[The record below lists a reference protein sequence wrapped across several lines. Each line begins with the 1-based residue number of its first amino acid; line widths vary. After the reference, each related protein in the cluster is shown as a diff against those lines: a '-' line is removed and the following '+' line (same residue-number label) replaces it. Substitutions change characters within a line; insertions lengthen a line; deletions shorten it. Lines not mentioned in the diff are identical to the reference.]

1 MATARWSGVDGY
13 LRALP
18 ANSKVKDMANYRS
31 RSPLNLGGR
40 PFSNLDDDTDVICS
54 QRVFLRDVWS
64 DFASGSFTF
73 LAFKKVTT
81 GKWSDHAV
89 EHPDFQSTVSDLLR
103 RYSRW
108 DYDQYFCPN
117 SFSEPRRKQQY
128 ALPTP
133 FSWCDMDE
141 SAPNA
146 YDPRPSLVWR
156 TSPQRFQAL
165 WLWHTTHTANGAE
178 RYSEALAYRYG
189 GDKNGWSAT
198 KMLRIPGSVNHKPNY
213 DEPFVKIIECDW
225 SPIISRPLPLKHSRQ
240 PALLVARDVEA
251 DPGKHDVQAIL
262 SRYSKSLHP
271 KVRVLIRNR
280 KAYESN
286 RSAQIFHIIAGL
298 HEAGA
303 TPDEIAAVLW
313 QNPYFLEKHGRDI
326 GKLNDELSRVISKLE
341 AGK

>member
-1 MATARWSGVDGY
+1 VEGY

-18 ANSKVKDMANYRS
+18 ATPKVKDMANYRS
-31 RSPLNLGGR
+31 RGLLHFGGR
-40 PFSNLDDDTDVICS
+40 PFSNLDNDDDVIRS
-54 QRVFLRDVWS
+54 QRIFLQDIWS
-64 DFASGSFTF
+64 DFADGSFMF

-81 GKWSDHAV
+81 GKWRDHAIK
-89 EHPDFQSTVSDLLR
+89 HPDFQSTVSDLLR

-146 YDPRPSLVWR
+146 YRPIPNLVWR
-156 TSPQRFQAL
+156 TSPSRFQAL
-165 WLWHTTHTANGAE
+165 WLWHTTHTASRAE
-178 RYSEALAYRYG
+178 WFSQSLAYRHG

-213 DEPFVKIIECDW
+213 DEPFVKIIECNW
-225 SPIISRPLPLKHSRQ
+225 SPIISRPLPLKGCRQ
-240 PALLVARDVEA
+240 PAFSGEENIEA
-251 DPGKHDVQAIL
+251 NPGKHDPNAVL
-262 SRYSKSLHP
+262 NRYGKSLHP
-271 KVRVLIRNR
+271 KVRVLIRNS
-280 KAYESN
+280 KAYEPN

-303 TPDEIAAVLW
+303 STDEIAAVLW
-313 QNPYFLEKHGRDI
+313 QNPYFIEKHGRDI
-326 GKLNDELSRVISKLE
+326 CKLNEELSRVISKLE
-341 AGK
+341 GAK

>member
-1 MATARWSGVDGY
+1 
-13 LRALP
+13 
-18 ANSKVKDMANYRS
+18 MANYRS
-31 RSPLNLGGR
+31 RSPLHLGGR
-40 PFSNLDDDTDVICS
+40 PFSNLDDDNDVIRS
-54 QRVFLRDVWS
+54 QRVFLQDVWC
-64 DFASGSFTF
+64 DIASGSFTF

-89 EHPDFQSTVSDLLR
+89 EHPDFQSSVSDLLR

-146 YDPRPSLVWR
+146 YDPLPSLVWR
-156 TSPQRFQAL
+156 TSPRRFQAL
-165 WLWHTTHTANGAE
+165 WLWHNTQTVSAAE
-178 RYSEALAYRYG
+178 GFSKSLAYRHG

-198 KMLRIPGSVNHKPNY
+198 KMLRIPGSVNHKPSY
-213 DEPFVKIIECDW
+213 YEPFVKIIECNW
-225 SPIISRPLPLKHSRQ
+225 SPIISRPLPLKGFRQ
-240 PALLVARDVEA
+240 LTSLATKDAEA
-251 DPGKHDVQAIL
+251 DPGKHDPDAVL
-262 SRYSKSLHP
+262 KRYGKSLHP
-271 KVRVLIRNR
+271 KVRTLIRNR
-280 KAYESN
+280 KAYEPN

-303 TPDEIAAVLW
+303 NADEIASVLW
-313 QNPYFLEKHGRDI
+313 HNPYFIEKHGRDI
-326 GKLNDELSRVISKLE
+326 GKLNEELSRVIGKLE
-341 AGK
+341 GEK